1 MKLCYFEKPGQF
13 GFGIGSKTY
22 PTRASNASKAFF
34 TIEFINCKIF
44 HFRNNCA
51 IKNHIKDIPIINYTA
66 STIAEF
72 QVKTSILKLKKEYFW
87 KVRNQCNQGT

>member
-51 IKNHIKDIPIINYTA
+51 IKII
-66 STIAEF
+66 
-72 QVKTSILKLKKEYFW
+72 
-87 KVRNQCNQGT
+87 